1 MEEGKMDAEAKIS
14 IETFKTVTK
23 AIARSRSLDT
33 MTNHLAQMLVAA
45 LGIKGCA
52 IFFLNPETRELEMLA
67 SFGLSPDYLTKGPLL
82 ADKSIGSDL
91 TGEPVVIS
99 DVSRDVKLQYPEAAK
114 KEGIAAILSIPIV
127 FLNEV
132 IGVLRLYHHE
142 VWNISKE
149 DLDSLHVLAQNIGLA
164 MTYTRLL
171 NAMHSIV
178 EVTGEVLPQRLPPE

>member
-1 MEEGKMDAEAKIS
+1 MSTEAKIT

-23 AIARSRSLDT
+23 AIARSRNLDI

-52 IFFLNPETRELEMLA
+52 IFFLNPDTRELEMLA

-82 ADKSIGSDL
+82 VDKSIGSDL
-91 TGEPVVIS
+91 AGEPVVIP

-132 IGVLRLYHHE
+132 IGVLRLYHHV
-142 VWNISKE
+142 VWNISNE

-171 NAMHSIV
+171 NAIHTIV
-178 EVTGEVLPQRLPPE
+178 EVTGEVLPQTLPPE